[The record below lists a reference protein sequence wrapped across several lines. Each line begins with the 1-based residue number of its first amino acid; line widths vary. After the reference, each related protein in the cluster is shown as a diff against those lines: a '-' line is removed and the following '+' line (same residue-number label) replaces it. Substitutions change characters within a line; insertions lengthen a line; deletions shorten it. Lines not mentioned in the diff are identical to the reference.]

1 MRILLDTNICIYLI
15 KNRPESIRH
24 RFESYRIGDI
34 GISVITIAELEY
46 GVRKSQAVERNR
58 KALDAFLYPI
68 EFLDFDSASALAY
81 GEIRS
86 ELERKGTPIGGM
98 DMLIAAQAVAHDT
111 ILVTNNV
118 REFSRIPNLRLENW
132 V

>member
-15 KNRPESIRH
+15 KNRPESIRP
-24 RFESYRIGDI
+24 RFEAYRIGDI

-58 KALDAFLYPI
+58 KALDAFLYPL
-68 EFLDFDSASALAY
+68 EFLDFDSASARAY

-118 REFSRIPNLRLENW
+118 REFSRIPILRLENW